1 MNVKDPNSRLMRW
14 RLKLEEYDY
23 EIIYKSGKTNTNAD
37 ALSRIPINAIDSYM
51 SDEDARRILADI
63 LKPEIKIAFHK
74 NPYTGWKN
82 IDPESVS
89 IENLYALILPILE
102 DPNASPTKWTLHFVG
117 PINDE
122 IRRTIND
129 LINIY
134 NLQTK
139 TKIIIEERPTD
150 WFEEIPASVTKE
162 DVPRNPSP
170 IPSSSSRSR
179 PIRNKEII
187 IKKQVGRQSNKTIL
201 FIETPP
207 EVTRENEI
215 YVSPHSTHRQMS
227 IQLHD
232 FLTENDHH
240 LNIIHDQKK
249 IDKLISII
257 DEYYLGDKLYIY
269 VSQYFP

>member
-1 MNVKDPNSRLMRW
+1 MAFASRTLNKAETRYSTTEKELLAIVWATKHFRQYLYGRKFSTVTDHKPLVWLMNVKDPNSRLMRW

-170 IPSSSSRSR
+170 IPSLSSRPR

-187 IKKQVGRQSNKTIL
+187 TKNQVGR
-201 FIETPP
+201 
-207 EVTRENEI
+207 
-215 YVSPHSTHRQMS
+215 
-227 IQLHD
+227 
-232 FLTENDHH
+232 
-240 LNIIHDQKK
+240 
-249 IDKLISII
+249 
-257 DEYYLGDKLYIY
+257 
-269 VSQYFP
+269 